1 MGINERTSHP
11 MDTTQ
16 ICTAIA
22 VIIAAYGLM
31 EWLKA
36 RSLPP
41 GPRGWPFIGCLLD
54 LKPMPHHALRD
65 MSLKYGNFMSLYM
78 GQQLTIVLSSPEVLR
93 DTIRDEQQSYVFS
106 DRWIN
111 DFAKVSLHADEE
123 GGKNVALANQNYWR
137 KSRKIFVQELMK
149 MSFIKTSCI
158 PVLYEEINSTRDAIA
173 ALGKDQSF
181 DPHTFLQRLSLNIVM
196 RLTYGVRYASEEIKQ
211 KNSPMGQLLAVIN
224 EIVQLG
230 STGVMSNYIPIM
242 KYFYKEIANKRKGLI
257 GRRDAILLNFL
268 KEHKEN
274 LDIDD
279 PKDFLDVLLIRQ
291 PIDQLTDWE
300 VTLIAW
306 EFITA
311 GTDTTS
317 ATMHWMSALMANH
330 PEIQKKVFAEIDS
343 VCNGRMVSNDDQ
355 AALPYTNAVIKEVMR
370 LYPVVPL
377 MVPYATSKASSVTLN
392 SSTGKTYQIPKGTQ
406 VLVNHY
412 AMARNPE
419 LWDEPDKF
427 DPERFM
433 CKEKEVELKAAD
445 APRDPAAKCLKFIPM
460 GTGRRACAGYA
471 LAKVELFLQAA
482 MLLQC
487 FEWSPPPGQDKIELK
502 EKFGIAVSPVDFEIN
517 ARFRT
522 ESGVSLG
529 DKAS

>member
-1 MGINERTSHP
+1 
-11 MDTTQ
+11 
-16 ICTAIA
+16 
-22 VIIAAYGLM
+22 
-31 EWLKA
+31 
-36 RSLPP
+36 
-41 GPRGWPFIGCLLD
+41 
-54 LKPMPHHALRD
+54 
-65 MSLKYGNFMSLYM
+65 
-78 GQQLTIVLSSPEVLR
+78 
-93 DTIRDEQQSYVFS
+93 
-106 DRWIN
+106 
-111 DFAKVSLHADEE
+111 
-123 GGKNVALANQNYWR
+123 
-137 KSRKIFVQELMK
+137 
-149 MSFIKTSCI
+149 
-158 PVLYEEINSTRDAIA
+158 
-173 ALGKDQSF
+173 
-181 DPHTFLQRLSLNIVM
+181 
-196 RLTYGVRYASEEIKQ
+196 
-211 KNSPMGQLLAVIN
+211 
-224 EIVQLG
+224 
-230 STGVMSNYIPIM
+230 M